1 MKEFFGNITVTRGKE
16 QQFLGINFK
25 IRDDQKVELH
35 AKDQILGAIKMIEDL
50 GEVIDD
56 TVLYP
61 VGKNLQYVNED
72 TPKLDPKRAEVF
84 HACTAKCLYFQR
96 ERGQMLNQQLHSLLH
111 VCPRATKMTGKN
123 KRK

>member
-1 MKEFFGNITVTRGKE
+1 MINGKKCTIVWYVDDNKISHEDPKVVNQVLKKMKEYFGNITVTRGKE
-16 QQFLGINFK
+16 HQFLGINFK

-61 VGKNLQYVNED
+61 AGKNLQYVNED
-72 TPKLDPKRAEVF
+72 TPKLSSK
-84 HACTAKCLYFQR
+84 
-96 ERGQMLNQQLHSLLH
+96 
-111 VCPRATKMTGKN
+111 
-123 KRK
+123 